1 VQALVGLVTGITR
14 VAGQTGVLLGM
25 NAVLELTPRWR
36 AGGAGYALLGET
48 AFAESEA
55 GRSLLRLGYG
65 GVFVEWTKPTDLPG
79 GTTARL
85 RMLAGA
91 GNAEVRQ
98 APLGFRLE
106 SDNFVVLE
114 PGAALERAL
123 ARRFSLAVSGG
134 YRLAL
139 SVDDL
144 GGLDAGDLGGA
155 ILALELRLGPF

>member
-1 VQALVGLVTGITR
+1 MQALVGLATGITR

-25 NAVLELTPRWR
+25 NAALELTPRWR
-36 AGGAGYALLGET
+36 TGGAGYALIGET
-48 AFAESEA
+48 PFAESEA
-55 GRSLLRLGYG
+55 VRSLLRLGYG
-65 GVFVEWTKPTDLPG
+65 GVFVEWTNPSDPPG

-106 SDNFVVLE
+106 SDNFIVLE

-123 ARRFSLAVSGG
+123 ARHLAVAISAG
-134 YRLAL
+134 YRFAL

-155 ILALELRLGPF
+155 LLALELRLGPF